1 MPTRRVTTGK
11 ADDTPPKRHRTATTP
26 EARENQLIAA
36 AYDLAEKQIHN
47 GTASSQVI
55 THYLKLGSSREKLE
69 QLRLEG
75 ENSLIGAKIEMLK
88 SQKKVEEL
96 YGAAL
101 KAMKSYAG
109 QDDTSDGEYED

>member
-1 MPTRRVTTGK
+1 MPTRRQTTGN
-11 ADDTPPKRHRTATTP
+11 ADETPPKRHRTATTP

-36 AYDLAEKQIHN
+36 AFDLAEKQIRA

-55 THYLKLGSSREKLE
+55 THYLKMGSSREKLE
-69 QLRLEG
+69 QQRLEG

-101 KAMKSYAG
+101 AAMKSYAG
-109 QDDTSDGEYED
+109 QDDSSSESYEI